1 MEQIKVYGPLW
12 LYAELGL
19 LNYAHMAAKKKK

>member
-1 MEQIKVYGPLW
+1 MEQIEVYGPLW

-19 LNYAHMAAKKKK
+19 LNQTYPLPARG